1 MIWEAPIV
9 DEEGVRREQLMI
21 ENGRVVQRGD
31 LGLTPDE
38 SWSDDHLLF
47 PGFGDVHVH
56 LREGQEYKEDY
67 QTGSNAALNGGV
79 TFCCDMPNNPVP
91 PVDAET
97 LAAKQ
102 KKVPSGDVHIELY
115 AALGPGTK
123 PFGAKRYKGFLAHST
138 GPLFFSTLDEAE
150 KVIRDYSGCHITF
163 HCECPQLL
171 EAASGAATHE
181 EQRPEEAEVEAVRY
195 VLRWVE
201 EYGIRANVAHVSSIG
216 ALSLLQDQKDVT
228 FEVTPHHLFF
238 DTENRSEFERGELL
252 KMNPPLRAPATRE
265 ALLEAFRNN
274 KIPFLATDH
283 APHTLEEELGAN
295 PPSGVPLLDTYGLF
309 VTWLLKKA
317 RVAPEVIYQSCCQR
331 PARFLQLNDR
341 GHLRPGARADA
352 VVLDLGTSHKL
363 RASELATKCGWS
375 PFEGVVFPGRVDS
388 VLVGGRFVRR
398 ARAVV

>member
-1 MIWEAPIV
+1 M
-9 DEEGVRREQLMI
+9 
-21 ENGRVVQRGD
+21 
-31 LGLTPDE
+31 
-38 SWSDDHLLF
+38 
-47 PGFGDVHVH
+47 
-56 LREGQEYKEDY
+56 
-67 QTGSNAALNGGV
+67 
-79 TFCCDMPNNPVP
+79 
-91 PVDAET
+91 
-97 LAAKQ
+97 
-102 KKVPSGDVHIELY
+102 
-115 AALGPGTK
+115 
-123 PFGAKRYKGFLAHST
+123 
-138 GPLFFSTLDEAE
+138 
-150 KVIRDYSGCHITF
+150 
-163 HCECPQLL
+163 
-171 EAASGAATHE
+171 
-181 EQRPEEAEVEAVRY
+181 
-195 VLRWVE
+195 LRWVE
-201 EYGIRANVAHVSSIG
+201 QYGIRANVAHVSSIG
-216 ALSLLQDQKDVT
+216 ALSLLQGQKDVT

-283 APHTLEEELGAN
+283 APHTLEEKLGDN

-317 RVAPEVIYQSCCQR
+317 GVAPEVIYQACCQR
-331 PARFLQLNDR
+331 PAQFLKLSDR

-388 VLVGGRFVRR
+388 VLLGGRFVRR